1 MNKSIGKVINSIIS
15 IIEWLIC
22 ALLLI
27 LICLTAFQK
36 FSNQGS
42 FFGYRI
48 YTVASGSMVPDY
60 DVGDTL
66 LIKETDTSLIK
77 KGDVVTYK
85 GETAGVD
92 GLIVTHLV
100 VDVEVTEEG
109 SRLFHTKGIAN
120 KIEDP
125 IVSEN
130 QILGKVIYRFYS
142 LSILGRITTSKALLL
157 IFIIVPIAF
166 LIAVEIIKMVFD
178 KDEEKLE
185 YKE

>member
-1 MNKSIGKVINSIIS
+1 M
-15 IIEWLIC
+15 
-22 ALLLI
+22 
-27 LICLTAFQK
+27 
-36 FSNQGS
+36 
-42 FFGYRI
+42 
-48 YTVASGSMVPDY
+48 
-60 DVGDTL
+60 
-66 LIKETDTSLIK
+66 
-77 KGDVVTYK
+77 
-85 GETAGVD
+85 
-92 GLIVTHLV
+92 IVTHLV

-125 IVSEN
+125 IVSES

-142 LSILGRITTSKALLL
+142 LSVLGRITTSNVLLL
-157 IFIIVPIAF
+157 IFIVVPIAF